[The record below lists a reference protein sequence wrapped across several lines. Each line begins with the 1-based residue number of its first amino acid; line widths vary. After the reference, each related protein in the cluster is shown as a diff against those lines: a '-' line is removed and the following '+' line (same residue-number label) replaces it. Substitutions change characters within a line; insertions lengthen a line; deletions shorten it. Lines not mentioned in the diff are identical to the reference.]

1 MGRIRHDALIK
12 HGGNINATDV
22 LHLTTGTLFRLI
34 LCGIYSASNANG
46 SNGKQASTLTG
57 AENEAGKS
65 AMVSKRPERTESP
78 ARSRMTT
85 RKILAFGELCATGRI
100 MHLTFSVGRNDVASV
115 PSRRR
120 PSNTRIR
127 APESHTNRHGESASS
142 GKSPRS
148 TAPSL
153 RTAGA

>member
-1 MGRIRHDALIK
+1 M
-12 HGGNINATDV
+12 
-22 LHLTTGTLFRLI
+22 LHLTAGTLFRLI
-34 LCGIYSASNANG
+34 LSEVYSASNANG
-46 SNGKQASTLTG
+46 SNGKQASALTG

-100 MHLTFSVGRNDVASV
+100 MHLTFSVGRNVASV

-148 TAPSL
+148 TALSL